1 MILKHIITLILSGL
15 FAHFIINMVR
25 KGKLTNFDYLTILFL
40 TVLLYS
46 VFINVQ
52 AQFYIEYFDI
62 NPNIVEINTNHYQE
76 ENVAPSPP
84 IASNSPDDKNVANVN
99 IYIDGTKLKTQSGL
113 LPLAKPDQE
122 KKATSLQKAPSI
134 LPFLYDDGQTPNTSL
149 ETNSVPLM
157 QQLRSNIAQEL
168 IKHYPQ
174 THDITV
180 LRTLIASKIQ
190 SRMPYINNT
199 VRQDVIDNLDS
210 IIEEEL
216 DKITGS
222 TLLPTTTSPT
232 AADTIQSVPPHTH
245 ISPIHHAYSN
255 FVAPDGSTQTTY
267 KDGSVH
273 YTLPDGSIHHVY
285 PDGSSRH
292 KYPDGTITATANKVT
307 TPLAYAPETMSSL
320 PYKPYYTAPR
330 DAYQDVDK
338 AWAYQ
343 ATSAPWGTYI
353 ENMANG
359 MKMSTARLFDPA
371 KPYTLSTELNMPKT
385 M

>member
-1 MILKHIITLILSGL
+1 MMILKHIITLLLSGL
-15 FAHFIINMVR
+15 LAHFIINMVR
-25 KGKLTNFDYLTILFL
+25 KGHLTNFDYLTILFL

-46 VFINVQ
+46 VFINFQ
-52 AQFYIEYFDI
+52 ANFYLEYFDI

-76 ENVAPSPP
+76 ENVAPSPV
-84 IASNSPDDKNVANVN
+84 SPADDKNIANVN
-99 IYIDGTKLKTQSGL
+99 IYIDGTKVKTKSS
-113 LPLAKPDQE
+113 LPLTKPDQE
-122 KKATSLQKAPSI
+122 QKATSLQKAPSI
-134 LPFLYDDGQTPNTSL
+134 LPFLYDDGSASSPLSSD
-149 ETNSVPLM
+149 TNSDLLM
-157 QQLRSNIAQEL
+157 KHLRSNIAQEL
-168 IKHYPQ
+168 IKNYPQ
-174 THDITV
+174 TRDVTA
-180 LRTLIASKIQ
+180 LRALIASKMH
-190 SRMPYINNT
+190 SRMPYISNT
-199 VRQDVIDNLDS
+199 IRQDVIDNLDS
-210 IIEEEL
+210 IIDEEL

-222 TLLPTTTSPT
+222 TLLPTTGATT
-232 AADTIQSVPPHTH
+232 TGADVIQSVPPHTH
-245 ISPIHHAYSN
+245 IAPLRYSYSN

-330 DAYQDVDK
+330 DAYADVDK
-338 AWAYQ
+338 AWAYE

-353 ENMANG
+353 ENMSNG

-371 KPYTLSTELNMPKT
+371 KPYTLSTELHLPKT